1 MNSFYAEM
9 KLLMPAI
16 CYRQLAARLE
26 APTQRG
32 LAAPVGRVADVS
44 ETHNNTLLLM
54 NSLFQK
60 YLSSGVHPLS
70 PSFSV
75 FYKTGFGGEMM
86 SVVEMWCFSF
96 NKDYYFYYG
105 SST

>member
-44 ETHNNTLLLM
+44 ETHDATLLLM
-54 NSLFQK
+54 NGLF
-60 YLSSGVHPLS
+60 SEISIVWS
-70 PSFSV
+70 A
-75 FYKTGFGGEMM
+75 
-86 SVVEMWCFSF
+86 
-96 NKDYYFYYG
+96 
-105 SST
+105 STEPQRFC